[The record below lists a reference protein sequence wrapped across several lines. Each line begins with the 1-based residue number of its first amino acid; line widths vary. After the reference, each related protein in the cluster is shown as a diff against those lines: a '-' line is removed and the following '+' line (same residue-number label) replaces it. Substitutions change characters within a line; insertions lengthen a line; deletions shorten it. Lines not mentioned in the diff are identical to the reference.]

1 VSPLAEATGPEVEGR
16 PYSAQIRWL
25 AETYPDMQA
34 VTVVAEDGT
43 PTRLDWRKLE
53 SRSNQVART
62 FAEEGVGYGD
72 RVGLELP
79 NSVEMV
85 ESVLACWKIG
95 ASPVPMRW
103 DLPEWERARV
113 AGVLDARLL
122 VGREQGGLFE
132 RSRSRSDG
140 PLPDVVSPAVN
151 GICSS
156 GSTGTP
162 KIIMDHSPA
171 VMTPSTTLPF
181 PANWGVD
188 VGRQVILVPTALYHT
203 NGFAQ
208 FTYLLSGDTLVIM
221 SKFDAALA
229 LDLIE
234 SERVTAF
241 TVTPTMLA
249 RMARVPGVERRDFSS
264 VVWVQQGA
272 AVFPPALARFWIDLL
287 GGERIY
293 MAYGMTERLGLT
305 AIRGDEW
312 LDHPGSIGR
321 GFLDTEVRILDE
333 HQREVP
339 VGEVGEIYLRS
350 STTGRYGYL
359 GDARPLPMTED
370 GFATAGDLG
379 RMDEEGYVYV
389 ADRRVDMIVTGGA
402 NVFPAEVEAAL
413 SEHPEVVDVV
423 VVGLPDEEWGRR
435 VHAIVE
441 PRRPDAPPAVEEI
454 RSFAKERLAP
464 YKVPKTVEFVEAIP
478 RSAATKVNRAQLV
491 AERAGASPADVPGAG
506 ADAASA
512 PTGAAATGA

>member
-1 VSPLAEATGPEVEGR
+1 MGPEVEGR
-16 PYSAQIRWL
+16 PYSGQSRRL
-25 AETYPDMQA
+25 AEAYPDLVA

-43 PTRLDWRKLE
+43 ATRLDWRTLDG
-53 SRSNQVART
+53 RANQVARS
-62 FAEEGVGYGD
+62 FAEEGVGVGD

-79 NSVEMV
+79 NSEEMV
-85 ESVLACWKIG
+85 EAVLACWKIG
-95 ASPVPMRW
+95 ASPVPVRW
-103 DLPEWERARV
+103 DLPEWERTRV
-113 AGVLDARLL
+113 AEVLEAALL
-122 VGREQGGLFE
+122 VGRAQADLFD
-132 RSRSRSDG
+132 RSRTLADG
-140 PLPDVVSPAVN
+140 PLPEVVSPAVS

-162 KIIMDHSPA
+162 KIIMDHSPSA
-171 VMTPSTTLPF
+171 MSPSTTVPF

-188 VGRQVILVPTALYHT
+188 VGRQTILVPTALYHT

-208 FTYLLSGDTLVIM
+208 FTYLLTGDSLVIM
-221 SKFDAALA
+221 RKFDAALA

-234 SERVTAF
+234 RERVTAF
-241 TVTPTMLA
+241 TATPTMLA
-249 RMARVPGVERRDFSS
+249 RMARVPGVEDRDFSS
-264 VVWVQQGA
+264 LVWLQQGA

-312 LDHPGSIGR
+312 LEHPGSIGR
-321 GFLDTEVRILDE
+321 GFRDTEVRILDE

-359 GDARPLPMTED
+359 GATHPLPMTAD

-379 RMDEEGYVYV
+379 WLDEDGYCHI

-413 SEHPEVVDVV
+413 AEHPGVVDVV
-423 VVGLPDEEWGRR
+423 VVGLPDTEWGRR

-441 PRRPDAPPAVEEI
+441 PHDQGAPPTAEEL
-454 RSFAKERLAP
+454 RAFARDRLAP
-464 YKVPKTVEFVEAIP
+464 YKVPKTVEFVAAIP

-491 AERAGASPADVPGAG
+491 AERSGLQ
-506 ADAASA
+506 
-512 PTGAAATGA
+512 PTEEAAAGT

>member
-1 VSPLAEATGPEVEGR
+1 MSPFADAVAPDSEGR
-16 PYSAQIRWL
+16 SYGAQIRWL
-25 AETYPDMQA
+25 AEHHPDMDA
-34 VTVVAEDGT
+34 VTVVAEDGST
-43 PTRLDWRKLE
+43 ARLDWRTLDR
-53 SRSNQVART
+53 RSSQVARA
-62 FAEEGVGYGD
+62 FAAEGVSVGD

-85 ESVLACWKIG
+85 EAVLASWKLG
-95 ASPVPMRW
+95 ASPVPVRW

-113 AGVLDARLL
+113 ARVLDAALL
-122 VGREQGGLFE
+122 VGRDHLDLFE
-132 RSRSRSDG
+132 RSRSLSDE
-140 PLPDVVSPAVN
+140 PLPDVVAPAVN

-171 VMTPSTTLPF
+171 VMTPSSTLPF
-181 PANWGVD
+181 PANWGVE

-208 FTYLLSGDTLVIM
+208 FTYLLTGDSLVIM
-221 SKFDAALA
+221 TKFDAELA

-234 SERVTAF
+234 HEHITAF
-241 TVTPTMLA
+241 TATPTMLA
-249 RMARVPGVERRDFSS
+249 RMARVPGVEQRDFSD

-312 LDHPGSIGR
+312 LEHPGSIGR
-321 GFLDTEVRILDE
+321 GFRDTELRILDE
-333 HQREVP
+333 HQKEVP
-339 VGEVGEIYLRS
+339 TGEVGEIYLRS
-350 STTGRYGYL
+350 STTGRYGYM
-359 GDARPLPMTED
+359 GADALPVTED

-379 RMDEEGYVYV
+379 RLDEDGYCYV
-389 ADRRVDMIVTGGA
+389 ADRRVDMIVSGGA

-423 VVGLPDEEWGRR
+423 VIGLPDAEWGRR
-435 VHAIVE
+435 VHAIIE
-441 PRRPDAPPAVEEI
+441 PPRPSDPPDEEQI

-464 YKVPKTVEFVEAIP
+464 YKVPKTVEFVDAIP

-491 AERAGASPADVPGAG
+491 ADRMESEPVETAPPG
-506 ADAASA
+506 D
-512 PTGAAATGA
+512 